1 MQNRFNPKYD
11 SSTTSFARTSVLAL
25 PFVLIVLTSTQAH
38 LFGVDHQI
46 VLTTAAASTMTMF
59 IIMQKTVAAYDFITS
74 HLQSSCIATCRSHSS
89 NRQFSSVSCTIR
101 VDQTETRQLAEPGL
115 VSHLLSCK
123 DIQQIME
130 LPAN

>member
-11 SSTTSFARTSVLAL
+11 SSTISFARTFVLAL

-59 IIMQKTVAAYDFITS
+59 IMQKTVAAYDFITS

-115 VSHLLSCK
+115 VSHLLSSK